1 MGAYRILATTP
12 NTLTALSASPE
23 WGTLVRL
30 GHLRSVLLPI
40 SEPRLGSLS
49 PPLRVSIYRRCGCT
63 QRVNTESYSALYGS
77 TSVLEHILC
86 DEECDVDPVNNVG
99 RETPLHF
106 ALQLKD
112 RDVRRYIVRN
122 LLEAGADRT
131 YVAFL

>member
-1 MGAYRILATTP
+1 M
-12 NTLTALSASPE
+12 
-23 WGTLVRL
+23 RL

-49 PPLRVSIYRRCGCT
+49 PPLRVSISSCAQYANTDCGYIYI
-63 QRVNTESYSALYGS
+63 SDSALYGS
-77 TSVLEHILC
+77 TSVLEPILC
-86 DEECDVDPVNNVG
+86 HEECDVDPVNSVG

-122 LLEAGADRT
+122 LLEAGADTT
-131 YVAFL
+131 YVALF